1 MDGYILVDS
10 NPVECPKSCATC
22 DSLTKCLT
30 CRPGWGK
37 PAASEERLRR
47 LETADPAKDLCVPYK
62 PPEDGYFKDALASDG
77 SGYSPCSKVG
87 TSVGCKKCKDAK
99 KDSCEEAMPG
109 FLLDNGEAKAC

>member
-1 MDGYILVDS
+1 VDS

-22 DSLTKCLT
+22 DSLTNCLT

-37 PAASEERLRR
+37 PEASEEPAAGGRR
-47 LETADPAKDLCVPYK
+47 LTTADPALCVPFK

-87 TSVGCKKCKDAK
+87 TKVGCKKCTDAT

-109 FLLDNGEAKAC
+109 FYLVDGEAKAC